1 MCVYCAS
8 GTVGQSVFSIF
19 CFRAAAIMMHTGPVV
34 TLQVAK
40 FGASYHGL
48 GALLSEP
55 TPKGPT
61 GQNRICSAG
70 MFFNVMFVSCG
81 LIKTVSFFTR

>member
-1 MCVYCAS
+1 MKNKL
-8 GTVGQSVFSIF
+8 TLLIF
-19 CFRAAAIMMHTGPVV
+19 YRFRAAAIMMQTGPVV

-55 TPKGPT
+55 TLERIKG
-61 GQNRICSAG
+61 
-70 MFFNVMFVSCG
+70 
-81 LIKTVSFFTR
+81 K